1 MPEKPLKGPPV
12 RLIGRPAIP
21 PPSYATK
28 AASGPRKGRRAVSIP
43 AMWTHGKS
51 KRKGV

>member
-1 MPEKPLKGPPV
+1 MPKKPLQRPQ
-12 RLIGRPAIP
+12 GRPATP
-21 PPSYATK
+21 LHGYAAK
-28 AASGPRKGRRAVSIP
+28 AATGPRKGRRAVSIP